1 MKKILAL
8 VLAMI
13 MAFSLAAPA
22 YAAVPEFDE
31 DQISGAIGDVS
42 EDASAAIDAA
52 TGVCD
57 NLKNGAYS
65 EALKGAFDF
74 AIKLFEAIH
83 SLVHSLSEIFDFGC
97 PFCDEG
103 LVGGDGADTDCDCGK
118 NDCDCDK
125 DDCTCGDD
133 EEEEA
138 PVYETAGVVIGEAF
152 ANKDIAFDLDYPQ
165 DVDAAFAFTAPTKS
179 IVVNGVATA
188 NVKTLIVLDEGAT
201 TGKIVFKDDVTYNY
215 FHAVEDFKILINN
228 SGTSVAIVL
237 AGDVRLS
244 NGTIITAA
252 NIGDYIEG
260 PYTVSVT
267 A

>member
-13 MAFSLAAPA
+13 MAFSLVAPA
-22 YAAVPEFDE
+22 YAAAPVIDE
-31 DQISGAIGDVS
+31 EQITGAIGDVS

-83 SLVHSLSEIFDFGC
+83 SLVHALSEIFDFGC
-97 PFCDEG
+97 PFCD
-103 LVGGDGADTDCDCGK
+103 DAS
-118 NDCDCDK
+118 DK
-125 DDCTCGDD
+125 DNAGDN
-133 EEEEA
+133 EVEA
-138 PVYETAGVVIGEAF
+138 PEDLYDSADAVIGEEF
-152 ANKDIAFDLDYPQ
+152 ANQDMVFDLNYPQ

-179 IVVNGVATA
+179 IVIDGVATA
-188 NVKTLIVLDEGAT
+188 NVNTLIVLGKGAT
-201 TGKIVFKDDVTYNY
+201 TGKIVFKDTTTFNY
-215 FHAVEDFKILINN
+215 FHAVEGFKILENY
-228 SGTSVAIVL
+228 SGVSVAIVL

-252 NIGDYIEG
+252 NIGDYIVG
-260 PYTVSVT
+260 PYTVSV
-267 A
+267 AA